1 MATAASLN
9 VRLGMD
15 TAEFT
20 SKLKSAER
28 EAARWAKSLEDQ
40 LMARRFG
47 ADEMRLSRL
56 AQSGVGAAQRE
67 RIREL
72 MELNAL
78 YRDADAPIQRATQS
92 TMQFASAGQKAGL
105 SIRQL
110 NQIGRLFLGGGAL
123 AVASMA
129 LRKFEELTAVIAK
142 VAQAYRDGETS
153 ASALTNQLGL
163 QVPLFGTII
172 KIGAN
177 LVTTLDA
184 ITAAEGRGALRGG
197 WAGRAGATDALVDLR
212 NQIQQAQGF
221 IDQGLKSAWDRE
233 REGVL
238 RRFGDIRA
246 PLATAMAA
254 SGDPDD
260 LRRAQEALDLLD
272 RSLEAQLKVID
283 TAEEREFIE
292 RSISDEKERQLNID
306 RETERLIKNILE
318 DERERTR
325 LYEQDLDWAE
335 KTLREWEAIEAED
348 QKMYDRAREM
358 QEERDKR
365 GVEGPGAVLAGT
377 QAAFSDLAR
386 RQLAGIAD
394 KDRQRRIDEIKKRAD
409 EISAATKTTAANTL
423 KIVAAISG
431 VAGTGN

>member
-184 ITAAEGRGALRGG
+184 ITAAEGRGA
-197 WAGRAGATDALVDLR
+197 ALASL
-212 NQIQQAQGF
+212 
-221 IDQGLKSAWDRE
+221 L
-233 REGVL
+233 L
-238 RRFGDIRA
+238 RRDFSNTCSP
-246 PLATAMAA
+246 PL
-254 SGDPDD
+254 
-260 LRRAQEALDLLD
+260 
-272 RSLEAQLKVID
+272 LEA
-283 TAEEREFIE
+283 
-292 RSISDEKERQLNID
+292 
-306 RETERLIKNILE
+306 
-318 DERERTR
+318 
-325 LYEQDLDWAE
+325 
-335 KTLREWEAIEAED
+335 
-348 QKMYDRAREM
+348 
-358 QEERDKR
+358 
-365 GVEGPGAVLAGT
+365 
-377 QAAFSDLAR
+377 
-386 RQLAGIAD
+386 
-394 KDRQRRIDEIKKRAD
+394 
-409 EISAATKTTAANTL
+409 
-423 KIVAAISG
+423 
-431 VAGTGN
+431 